1 MKKYELTNETIEVE
15 GYVLH
20 RIKALIDFGDV
31 KAGDLGGFIEDESNL
46 SHEANCWVYDNAM
59 VYQDAKVQGYA
70 EVHGHA
76 KVYGNAYIGAWSL
89 ISEFGSVY
97 GNAKLYGSHV
107 YGHAKVYDNV
117 LLHCHSSVVH
127 IYGNAEVYE
136 NAILNGGMIEICD
149 NAKVH
154 GDFQTNPGAGFIN
167 IWEND
172 DIQDTFGLF
181 RCNCLK
187 KYR

>member
-76 KVYGNAYIGAWSL
+76 KVYGNTYIGAWSL

-107 YGHAKVYDNV
+107 YGHAK
-117 LLHCHSSVVH
+117 
-127 IYGNAEVYE
+127 VYE